1 MKEMSN
7 IQFSKFELTGRFA
20 LITGGAGLLGKE
32 HARALLQAGADI
44 VLWDINSLALTEAKL
59 KLCYEY
65 PDRNILT
72 KVVDITSEEAVTDAQ
87 SELKVAAI
95 SISILINNAAINPK
109 YDSEITGK
117 SFSRVENFEL
127 KDWNFQIGV
136 GLTGAFICSKI
147 FGTLMAE
154 KGAGVILN
162 ISSDLSIISP
172 DQRLYAIAGREKESQ
187 PVKPITYS
195 VIKSGLIGLTHYLA
209 TYWSA
214 DGVRVNALSPGGIQE
229 NQGDEFVERISK
241 LIPLGRMANADEY
254 RSVVQFL
261 CSEASSY
268 MTGQNIVMDGGR
280 SVW

>member
-1 MKEMSN
+1 MSN
-7 IQFSKFELTGRFA
+7 LQFSKFELNERFA

-44 VLWDINSLALTEAKL
+44 VLWDINPLALAEAKL
-59 KLCYEY
+59 KLCNEY

-72 KVVDITSEEAVTDAQ
+72 KVVDITSEEAVKDAQ
-87 SELKVAAI
+87 LELKSAAI
-95 SISILINNAAINPK
+95 TISILINNAAINPK
-109 YDSEITGK
+109 YDSETTEK
-117 SFSRVENFEL
+117 SFSRVENFDL

-136 GLTGAFICSKI
+136 GLTGAFICSKK

-172 DQRLYAIAGREKESQ
+172 DQRLYAIAGREKVSQ

-195 VIKSGLIGLTHYLA
+195 VIKSGLIGLTRYLA

-214 DGVRVNALSPGGIQE
+214 DGVRVNALSPGGVQE

-241 LIPLGRMANADEY
+241 LIPIGRMANADEY
-254 RSVVQFL
+254 RSAVQFL